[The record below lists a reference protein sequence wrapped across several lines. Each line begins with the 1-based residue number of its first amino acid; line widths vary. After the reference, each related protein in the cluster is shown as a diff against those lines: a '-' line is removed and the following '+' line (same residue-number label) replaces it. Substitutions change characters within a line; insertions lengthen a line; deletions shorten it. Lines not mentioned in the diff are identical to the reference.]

1 MQMAKVKFHLHHS
14 NHSSFF
20 DLLPQ
25 FFPVW
30 FYLTLELLLCLLF
43 YSLTI
48 LIGQLLNL
56 NKFCLSV
63 LFKHFKITLKLRLY
77 FFLCFPL
84 LIFIRFKNFVSQTV
98 AVFNDFLSAKKVFS
112 GFVEF
117 LFSFVNLHC
126 IRFFNLLDFLL
137 DLLDDISFSDV

>member
-1 MQMAKVKFHLHHS
+1 MQMAEVQFHVHDF

-30 FYLTLELLLCLLF
+30 FYLSLELLFCLLF

-56 NKFCLSV
+56 NELRLSV
-63 LFKHFKITLKLRLY
+63 LFEHFKITLKLRLY
-77 FFLCFPL
+77 FFLCFPF
-84 LIFIRFKNFVSQTV
+84 LIFKRFENFVPQAV
-98 AVFNDFLSAKKVFS
+98 AVFDDFLSSKKVFS

-117 LFSFVNLHC
+117 LFSFVNLPC
-126 IRFFNLLDFLL
+126 IRLFNMLDFLF